1 MRLQLQNL
9 RTRYPLEVEEVLK
22 SLYVEDIISAESTT
36 AEVQGLKNTIT
47 SVCAKAKFI
56 MHKWNSNNLQLGSE
70 NVVPVDEQQ
79 SCAKQ
84 GEIKM
89 LGLPRNKREDLITI
103 TFPEEHVDVA
113 KRGIL
118 QFLAVVYDP
127 LGIASRTMLVGKLL
141 YC

>member
-1 MRLQLQNL
+1 M
-9 RTRYPLEVEEVLK
+9 
-22 SLYVEDIISAESTT
+22 
-36 AEVQGLKNTIT
+36 
-47 SVCAKAKFI
+47 CAKAKLI

-79 SCAKQ
+79 SYAKQ
-84 GEIKM
+84 DEIKM
-89 LGLPRNKREDLITI
+89 LGLPWNKREDLITI
-103 TFPEEHVDVA
+103 TFPEEPVDVA

-118 QFLAVVYDP
+118 QFLAAVYDP